1 MVVNKSFVKIVTDFG
16 PLLVFFFFYYNS
28 DKDLKIAI
36 PPFIIATL
44 VALIVVWFLEKKF
57 PMIPLISGILISL
70 FGGLTIWLNNP
81 IFIKMKPTLI
91 YLIFSSVLGY
101 GLLKKKSYLKILMG
115 SSIPMSDE
123 GWLLLSKRFV
133 GFFILLALINEIIW
147 RFFSQDFWVNFKT
160 FGLPILLILFMALQF
175 NLFNKYSNKLKM
187 LILSLNCKKYLV
199 NITFQKLLQ
208 LFFPFSFLLSL

>member
-1 MVVNKSFVKIVTDFG
+1 MSENNTERPFSKLVLEMG
-16 PLLVFFFFYYNS
+16 PLIIFFVCYYKAPIPENIVN
-28 DKDLKIAI
+28 DLDEANLFKIIFATKIFVPTILIALFIGWLQTKKIA
-36 PPFIIATL
+36 
-44 VALIVVWFLEKKF
+44 K
-57 PMIPLISGILISL
+57 MPLITAILVVI

-115 SSIPMSDE
+115 SSIPMSEE

-160 FGLPILLILFMALQF
+160 FGLPILLIFFMALQF
-175 NLFNKYSNKLKM
+175 NLFNKYSNKLNKD
-187 LILSLNCKKYLV
+187 SE
-199 NITFQKLLQ
+199 
-208 LFFPFSFLLSL
+208 

>member
-1 MVVNKSFVKIVTDFG
+1 MSENNKERPFSKLVLEMG
-16 PLLVFFFFYYNS
+16 PLIIFFVCYYKAPIPENIVN
-28 DKDLKIAI
+28 DLDAANLFKIIFATKIFVPTILIALFIGWLQTKKIA
-36 PPFIIATL
+36 
-44 VALIVVWFLEKKF
+44 K
-57 PMIPLISGILISL
+57 MPLITAILVVI

-91 YLIFSSVLGY
+91 YLIFALVLGY

-115 SSIPMSDE
+115 SSIPMSEE

-133 GFFILLALINEIIW
+133 VFFILIALLNEIIW

-175 NLFNKYSNKLKM
+175 NLFSKYSNKLNKD
-187 LILSLNCKKYLV
+187 SE
-199 NITFQKLLQ
+199 
-208 LFFPFSFLLSL
+208 

>member
-1 MVVNKSFVKIVTDFG
+1 MSENNKERPFSKLVLEMG
-16 PLLVFFFFYYNS
+16 PLIIFFVCYYKAPIPENIVN
-28 DKDLKIAI
+28 DLDAANLFKIIFATKIFVPAILIALFIGWLQTKKIA
-36 PPFIIATL
+36 
-44 VALIVVWFLEKKF
+44 K
-57 PMIPLISGILISL
+57 MPLITAILVVI

-91 YLIFSSVLGY
+91 YLIFAFVLGY

-115 SSIPMSDE
+115 SSIPMSEE

-133 GFFILLALINEIIW
+133 VFFILIALLNEIIW

-175 NLFNKYSNKLKM
+175 NLFNKYSNKFNKD
-187 LILSLNCKKYLV
+187 SE
-199 NITFQKLLQ
+199 
-208 LFFPFSFLLSL
+208 